1 MKVRKRHRV
10 IDFCPFPY
18 ARMPLKQNTSLAT
31 FVPMVVLSS
40 FTECM
45 DYFEQLLKSGIHSI
59 MDSHSGL

>member
-1 MKVRKRHRV
+1 MEVRKRHSV

-18 ARMPLKQNTSLAT
+18 AYMALKQSTSFAT

-40 FTECM
+40 FTESM

-59 MDSHSGL
+59 MDLHSRL